1 MAKLHIPLRK
11 TNFYVPIAYSTLV
24 LNQHEIELLLPLNE
38 EDVILVCVGLR
49 RLSQTYD
56 LFSDHEM
63 AQLLFMINWHK
74 CNTKS
79 FSALVSQNYIRWTK
93 ISSCKP
99 ERGQSVSGLRFVTK
113 TSCIQSKCWS
123 LDRDLPNDIIIMI
136 LRAVFSNTLGLCM
149 IKTNIIIGT

>member
-63 AQLLFMINWHK
+63 AQLLFMIN
-74 CNTKS
+74 
-79 FSALVSQNYIRWTK
+79 
-93 ISSCKP
+93 
-99 ERGQSVSGLRFVTK
+99 
-113 TSCIQSKCWS
+113 
-123 LDRDLPNDIIIMI
+123 
-136 LRAVFSNTLGLCM
+136 
-149 IKTNIIIGT
+149 